1 MIERYSLPEMAAIWS
16 ESRRLEIWQQIQAS
30 VARAWADEGVVPAA
44 AAEAIAAAPPVDP
57 DKWKA
62 REEETRHDVAAF
74 VDVLADSIGGG
85 HGRWVHYGLTSSD
98 VLDTALG
105 VQLKEASELL
115 IERVINLFETA
126 QSLAVAHRGT
136 IMVGRTHGMWAEP
149 TTFGH
154 KMAGFAFELLRG
166 CRRLQFAAHSISY
179 GKISGA
185 VGIRSTVPRSVEE
198 KVMGELG
205 LNAEPAATQ
214 VVGRDRHAAFL
225 TTLAGIGGTLERLA
239 TEIRHLQR
247 SEVAEVAEPFG
258 EEQKG
263 SSAMPH
269 KRNPI
274 LSENVTGMA
283 RLLRGWAVA
292 GMEDVA
298 LWHERDISH
307 SSVERVAIP
316 DACLALDFALHRMNR
331 VLSGLTVDADRM
343 RANLEAPRGLVFSQA
358 ALLALIRSGKDRDEA
373 YRIVQEAASAAMAS
387 GAHLRDTLAGALD
400 EPALDEVFSLE
411 AFLAGADL
419 AVEHLSK
426 VTTDWLRENAPQW

>member
-1 MIERYSLPEMAAIWS
+1 VIERYSLPEMAAIWS

-30 VARAWADEGVVPAA
+30 VARAWADEGVVPAE

-74 VDVLADSIGGG
+74 VDVLADSIGGD

-115 IERVINLFETA
+115 IERVITLFETA

-154 KMAGFAFELLRG
+154 KMAGFAFELVRG
-166 CRRLQFAAHSISY
+166 CRRLQFAAHSVSY
-179 GKISGA
+179 GKLSGA
-185 VGIRSTVPRSVEE
+185 VGIRSTIPRSVEE
-198 KVMGELG
+198 KVIGELG
-205 LNAEPAATQ
+205 LDAEPAATQ

-225 TTLAGIGGTLERLA
+225 TTLAGIGGTLERMA

-258 EEQKG
+258 EGQKG

-292 GMEDVA
+292 GMEDIA
-298 LWHERDISH
+298 LWHERDIS
-307 SSVERVAIP
+307 P

-331 VLSGLTVDADRM
+331 VLSGLTVDAERM
-343 RANLEAPRGLVFSQA
+343 RANLEASRGLVFSQA
-358 ALLALIRSGKDRDEA
+358 ALLALIRSGKDRDQA
-373 YRIVQEAASAAMAS
+373 YGIVQEASSAAMAS

-400 EPALDEVFSLE
+400 EQTLDAVFSLE
-411 AFLAGADL
+411 AFLAGAGF

-426 VTTDWLRENAPQW
+426 VTAEWLRENAPQW

>member
-16 ESRRLEIWQQIQAS
+16 EPRRLAIWQQIQVM
-30 VARAWADEGVVPAA
+30 VANSWSAEGVVPPEAA
-44 AAEAIAAAPPVDP
+44 AAIAAAPPIDP
-57 DKWKA
+57 EAWRV

-74 VDVLADSIGGG
+74 VDVLGAAVGP

-98 VLDTALG
+98 LLDTALG
-105 VQLKEASELL
+105 VQLKEASALL
-115 IERVINLFETA
+115 LDRLIALFATT
-126 QSLAVAHRGT
+126 QGLAVAHRDT
-136 IMVGRTHGMWAEP
+136 VMVGRTHGMWAEP

-154 KMAGFAFELLRG
+154 KLAGFAFELVRA
-166 CRRLQFAAHSISY
+166 CRRLQFAAHSVAY

-185 VGIRSTVPRSVEE
+185 VGNHSTVPRSVEE
-198 KVMGELG
+198 RVTAALG
-205 LNAEPAATQ
+205 LHAEPAATQ

-225 TTLAGIGGTLERLA
+225 TTLAGVGATLERLA

-247 SEVAEVAEPFG
+247 SEVGEVAEPFG
-258 EEQKG
+258 EGQKG

-274 LSENVTGMA
+274 LSENITGMA
-283 RLLRGWAVA
+283 RLLRGWAAA
-292 GMEDVA
+292 GLEDVA

-331 VLSGLTVDADRM
+331 VMEGLSVDPDRM
-343 RANLEAPRGLVFSQA
+343 RANLEASRGLVFSQG

-373 YRIVQEAASAAMAS
+373 YRIVQQASVSAAAS
-387 GAHLRDTLAGALD
+387 GAHLRDALAGSLD
-400 EPALDEVFSLE
+400 DATLDEVFSLD
-411 AFLAGADL
+411 AFVEGAGA
-419 AVEHLSK
+419 AVDHLSTL
-426 VTTDWLRENAPQW
+426 TTTWLRETRGGW